1 MCDFE
6 CQRSILFSRSL
17 FFHFRGRIRR
27 CIWRAVAVS
36 VACHSACDRDL
47 CERHPSAAP
56 LPTPPPRLRRLS
68 VRRTQLRF
76 FQFLSW
82 RCRCAR
88 YDVAEYLLTKSL
100 VFRSHAR
107 RGVAQLDRSQISARV
122 TKNTKKACNF
132 LRLRACSFREPV
144 LEGCVTFGLTLCIS
158 VYASRLHLLAA
169 L

>member
-1 MCDFE
+1 MGNDHQISWWRCLCDFE

-76 FQFLSW
+76 FPVSFVALPLCSLRCCQIPSDEVAALSRSCPTWCGTVGQISDICTRYEKHKKSVQFLTSAGVFFSGA
-82 RCRCAR
+82 CA
-88 YDVAEYLLTKSL
+88 
-100 VFRSHAR
+100 
-107 RGVAQLDRSQISARV
+107 
-122 TKNTKKACNF
+122 
-132 LRLRACSFREPV
+132 
-144 LEGCVTFGLTLCIS
+144 
-158 VYASRLHLLAA
+158 
-169 L
+169 